1 MSSCSIDPAS
11 RIQTFFPSVMWMS
24 VIALPQWKMERMLS
38 VNASFFPWKPT
49 FQSSSTFSSQKES
62 TFTESSTSAFFSPGT
77 GDFFSRIVGGNPPS
91 SRACPPLSAPSASA
105 RSACPPPPTG
115 RPEASSAGRRGS
127 TVFVSVLSSSSENS
141 SESFSENDDFRSP
154 TTGAFFPEDDGATL
168 ASPRFSS
175 SKSSSSSLSGFVNT
189 WSPSRTFSISNPISS
204 TPPCS
209 GQPGRVRES
218 ISEGV
223 PEKQKKRSLFAPRA
237 RDYTSTVEK
246 HSNGGIGVTKDNEHA
261 GSSVRVG
268 RKSALCGGRYAPEG
282 RFSDDLL
289 RARKLEVCVGN
300 FFNKLFESVGAES
313 KCVWPGETK
322 KESKW
327 DFILSIGTKDAER
340 SLAVE
345 VKDDDAS
352 FSTGNIAVEIEC
364 ENVPSGLSTTAADV
378 YVCRV
383 PSSENR
389 TAPALLVVPV
399 ENLRILV
406 SEERH
411 RKVVSSRDPGH
422 KSLNVLIPLHEARK
436 HSIAEFGAGT
446 TRSSDKGVSL
456 MYDFAMSLPGTKR
469 KSSGEE
475 NMSMAM

>member
-1 MSSCSIDPAS
+1 MN
-11 RIQTFFPSVMWMS
+11 V
-24 VIALPQWKMERMLS
+24 
-38 VNASFFPWKPT
+38 
-49 FQSSSTFSSQKES
+49 
-62 TFTESSTSAFFSPGT
+62 TEKG
-77 GDFFSRIVGGNPPS
+77 
-91 SRACPPLSAPSASA
+91 
-105 RSACPPPPTG
+105 
-115 RPEASSAGRRGS
+115 
-127 TVFVSVLSSSSENS
+127 
-141 SESFSENDDFRSP
+141 
-154 TTGAFFPEDDGATL
+154 
-168 ASPRFSS
+168 
-175 SKSSSSSLSGFVNT
+175 
-189 WSPSRTFSISNPISS
+189 
-204 TPPCS
+204 
-209 GQPGRVRES
+209 
-218 ISEGV
+218 
-223 PEKQKKRSLFAPRA
+223 
-237 RDYTSTVEK
+237 
-246 HSNGGIGVTKDNEHA
+246 EHA
-261 GSSVRVG
+261 RGKSFAAG
-268 RKSALCGGRYAPEG
+268 RKSALSGGRYAPKG
-282 RFSDDLL
+282 RFSDDFL
-289 RARKLEVCVGN
+289 RARKLEMCVGN
-300 FFNKLFESVGAES
+300 FFNKLFASTGVKS
-313 KCVWPGETK
+313 KCIWPDEKK

-327 DFILSIGTKDAER
+327 DFILSIDKNGEER